1 MKGLGWQTKE
11 LVFSSEH
18 QGELLGDSGM
28 IRCIFLEDHFTH
40 RLEHGLKEAGQG
52 GGRLTVKR

>member
-11 LVFSSEH
+11 LVFSSEN

-28 IRCIFLEDHFTH
+28 IRCIFLEDHFAH
-40 RLEHGLKEAGQG
+40 LLELKEAGQG